1 MWYHR
6 DMKSG
11 EPAPAKDKEAARITL
26 TRRLFAWATVASIA
40 LMALSLALL
49 AANKALRL
57 DQASSRLVFQCL
69 YISAIGFSLS
79 ATAHFFLDI
88 MYGILGLLQVKA
100 SRCIAWLALSFVS
113 FAPMGVIFAFMR
125 VASGF
130 QA

>member
-1 MWYHR
+1 
-6 DMKSG
+6 MKSG

-79 ATAHFFLDI
+79 ATARFFLDI

-100 SRCIAWLALSFVS
+100 SRCIAWLALSFAS
-113 FAPMGVIFAFMR
+113 FAPMGAIFAFMR
-125 VASGF
+125 LATGF
-130 QA
+130 QT

>member
-1 MWYHR
+1 MWYHL

-11 EPAPAKDKEAARITL
+11 EPEPAKDKETARIAL
-26 TRRLFAWATVASIA
+26 TRGLFAWTAVASIA

-57 DQASSRLVFQCL
+57 DQASNRLIFQCL
-69 YISAIGFSLS
+69 YLSSIGFSLS
-79 ATAHFFLDI
+79 ASARFFLDI

-100 SRCIAWLALSFVS
+100 FRCVGWLALSFIS
-113 FAPMGVIFAFMR
+113 FAPMGAIFAFMR